1 VPCDSIE
8 RTRIA
13 FLANT
18 TDVTLLAKGLAKKGF
33 NVRQTAT
40 GLQISR
46 YGQYGSYDK
55 RTGRLDIP
63 QSWDIDEFKRAYAT
77 EIVNQ
82 TAQENGWEVEWRTND
97 AGNLEATVEKRI

>member
-1 VPCDSIE
+1 MPCDSVE
-8 RTRIA
+8 RSKIA

-63 QSWDIDEFKRAYAT
+63 QSWDIDEFKRGYAEEVVT
-77 EIVNQ
+77 Q
-82 TAQENGWEVEWRTND
+82 QAAENGWEVEWRTNE
-97 AGNLEATVEKRI
+97 AGNREAEVTKRV